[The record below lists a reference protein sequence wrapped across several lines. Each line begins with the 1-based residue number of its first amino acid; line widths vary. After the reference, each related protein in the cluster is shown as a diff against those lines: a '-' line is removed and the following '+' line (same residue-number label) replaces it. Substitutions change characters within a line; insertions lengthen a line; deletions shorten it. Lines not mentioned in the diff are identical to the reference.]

1 MEQVVDAI
9 LVRDAKGDELTLY
22 EYQEFAPHLTSL
34 GLLRGAGH
42 KRLVLDTGEAV
53 SRIDH
58 HTFAIAATGEKLSRI
73 Y

>member
-1 MEQVVDAI
+1 MEEVVEAI
-9 LVRDAKGDELTLY
+9 LVRDAQGDELTVY
-22 EYQEFAPHLTSL
+22 EYQEFVPHLTSL

-53 SRIDH
+53 ARVDQF
-58 HTFAIAATGEKLSRI
+58 TFVIVATGEKLSRI

>member
-1 MEQVVDAI
+1 MEEVVEAI

-22 EYQEFAPHLTSL
+22 EYQQFVPHLTSL

-42 KRLVLDTGEAV
+42 KRLVLDTGETV
-53 SRIDH
+53 SRLDQ
-58 HTFAIAATGEKLSRI
+58 HTFLIVPTGERLTRI